1 MKKLLAVAVIMW
13 MWMTIFGSLTGPVE
27 AAEDTVEFTMTI
39 DTSLRGNSGGFYPV
53 RDLLDIPPGWQ
64 DVACVVSGASSNNQS
79 VHTVND
85 LYIRSNGDAVVLP
98 DVERE
103 GGFNET
109 AEGSLTLG
117 PTVWV
122 EVLLGYDDPHPTLQF
137 FSARVNVRIVCQKTT
152 EPPVTSTTTPDT
164 TTTSQPQTSTTT
176 SLPSTTT
183 TPPNTTQPVTTTGP
197 STTTSV
203 PPTTSSVP
211 QTTTSLPPTAQPPPT
226 HVDPPP
232 CDENSPTWNTET
244 ETCELPFTGFE
255 PLWWLAAGAFALAG
269 GAGALKLGAE

>member
-13 MWMTIFGSLTGPVE
+13 MWMTIFGSLTEPAE

-39 DTSLRGNSGGFYPV
+39 DTSLRGDSGAFYPV
-53 RDLLDIPPGWQ
+53 GDLLDIPSGWQ
-64 DVACVVSGASSNNQS
+64 QVACVVSGASINNQS

-85 LYIRSNGDAVVLP
+85 LYIRSNGDAVVLL

-103 GGFNET
+103 GGFSGT
-109 AEGSLTLG
+109 AEGLLTLG

-122 EVLLGYDDPHPTLQF
+122 EVLLGYDDPHPTQQF

-152 EPPVTSTTTPDT
+152 EPPVTSSSTSPSSTTYVAPPTTSTPPTTT
-164 TTTSQPQTSTTT
+164 
-176 SLPSTTT
+176 L
-183 TPPNTTQPVTTTGP
+183 PVTTTMP
-197 STTTSV
+197 S
-203 PPTTSSVP
+203 TTSSVP
-211 QTTTSLPPTAQPPPT
+211 STTSSVPPTSTSLPPSQPPPT

-232 CDENSPTWNTET
+232 CDANSPTWNAET
-244 ETCELPFTGFE
+244 GTCELPFTGFE
-255 PLWWLAAGAFALAG
+255 PFWWLAAGVIALAG